1 MATGPG
7 YRGVVA
13 EAGLRILLVD
23 DEPDVRLLLR
33 IQLRSVEG
41 LSVVGE
47 ASNGR
52 QALEACRVE
61 RPDVV
66 VMDLLMPVMNGFEAI
81 EALRRE
87 MPEVAAVAY
96 TAVAGELARTELSR
110 LGVPVVLKSGSPDLL
125 VEAIRRVADAA

>member
-1 MATGPG
+1 M
-7 YRGVVA
+7 
-13 EAGLRILLVD
+13 LLVD

-33 IQLRSVEG
+33 IQLRSIEG
-41 LSVVGE
+41 LTVVGE

-52 QALEACRVE
+52 EALEACRLE
-61 RPDVV
+61 RPNVV

-87 MPEVAAVAY
+87 MPEVATVAY

-110 LGVPVVLKSGSPDLL
+110 LGVPVVLKSGSPELL
-125 VEAIRRVADAA
+125 IEAIRRVADAA